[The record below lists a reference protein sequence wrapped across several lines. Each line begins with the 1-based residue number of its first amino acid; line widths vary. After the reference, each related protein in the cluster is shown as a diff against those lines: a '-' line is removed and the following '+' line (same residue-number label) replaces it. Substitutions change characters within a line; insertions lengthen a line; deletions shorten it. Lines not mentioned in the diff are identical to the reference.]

1 MPERPGWLKT
11 AGNRRILSPMPFY
24 EYECD
29 ACGEVMVVLQSLSEP
44 KLRDCPSGDGGKL
57 TKLLSAHN
65 VARGATGL
73 EAASCEQS
81 FEPSCQTCGKAGTG
95 CS

>member
-1 MPERPGWLKT
+1 MP
-11 AGNRRILSPMPFY
+11 IY

-29 ACGEVMVVLQSLSEP
+29 ACGRTIEVLQSLSEP
-44 KLRDCPSGDGGKL
+44 PLRDCPSGDGGKL

-65 VARGATGL
+65 VGRGASGFKPPT
-73 EAASCEQS
+73 CEDS
-81 FEPSCQTCGKAGTG
+81 FVPSCQACGKAGTG

>member
-1 MPERPGWLKT
+1 
-11 AGNRRILSPMPFY
+11 MPFY

-29 ACGEVMVVLQSLSEP
+29 ACRQIIEVLQSLSEP
-44 KLRDCPSGDGGKL
+44 PLRDCPSGDGGKL
-57 TKLLSAHN
+57 TKLMSAHN
-65 VARGATGL
+65 VGRRASGF
-73 EAASCEQS
+73 EAASCEGS